1 MLRAVMEGV
10 AFQMRWALEYAT
22 DYGQPVR
29 EVRAVGG
36 GLGDAWTQII
46 TDVLGRPL
54 LRIRNRKDA
63 GAVGAAACGLVGLG
77 LQPSFEFVRNVAAV
91 DHVFEPA
98 LNADERY
105 GTRFDTFCRLY
116 DALRPIY
123 HAVTA

>member
-22 DYGQPVR
+22 DYGQPIR

-54 LRIRNRKDA
+54 LRIQNRKDA

-77 LQPSFEFVRNVAAV
+77 LQPSFEFVRNVTAV

-105 GTRFDTFCRLY
+105 GTRFDTFRRLY

-123 HAVTA
+123 HAGTA